1 MAKCILQSTYGDPL
15 DTGAHIPETDTSYL
29 KCPRE
34 RARRPRHPSEASVGE
49 DVDECPVRTGYVGGD
64 LVDLLRFE
72 QQLLSDIAW
81 EA

>member
-1 MAKCILQSTYGDPL
+1 MEL
-15 DTGAHIPETDTSYL
+15 TGFEPAAPSLRKMRSKPSDQG
-29 KCPRE
+29 K
-34 RARRPRHPSEASVGE
+34 RHPVGE